1 MRNKAYGKVG
11 EDATMWKMFFVP
23 PSNSISTVIHH
34 YTISAFISSLCKK
47 YLSPCE
53 PLCVS
58 VKQITHWPKP
68 QPNFKQN
75 VWILLS
81 AQEGRSVFLIFQCFV
96 CFMFFSFFFCL
107 SLSLIFGLKFV
118 LHLFIV
124 IFIHLTFV
132 FMLVLMF
139 FVMHLFPSISQLLLL
154 LFFQIFHFQMKRWE
168 QSRTLT
174 QFETNA

>member
-96 CFMFFSFFFCL
+96 RFTFFSFFFLPLIILNFWIKICFASFYCHFY
-107 SLSLIFGLKFV
+107 SLNFCFHASFNVFCHASFSLNFSTFV
-118 LHLFIV
+118 VV
-124 IFIHLTFV
+124 IF
-132 FMLVLMF
+132 
-139 FVMHLFPSISQLLLL
+139 P
-154 LFFQIFHFQMKRWE
+154 IFHFQMKRWE